1 MRWRAIRS
9 HRINLLELK
18 FLWRLQMG
26 LSQGV
31 VIMGIVFDCFRS
43 EQYLHACHCCPRRSR
58 ASNDKLAGG
67 TLAGKMNTSFILLGI
82 ISLHSLFQPLGEH
95 FLSFRLDKQVS
106 EAEFCGNVWVKG
118 LSERIEDVADSDL
131 AVGRIWSVPVEID
144 ACGMGIFLD
153 LGIV

>member
-1 MRWRAIRS
+1 MAS
-9 HRINLLELK
+9 
-18 FLWRLQMG
+18 
-26 LSQGV
+26 SQGV
-31 VIMGIVFDCFRS
+31 VILDTVFRLLNP
-43 EQYLHACHCCPRRSR
+43 EQYLQASHLLPKRLR

-82 ISLHSLFQPLGEH
+82 ISLDSLFQPLGQH

-131 AVGRIWSVPVEID
+131 AVGRIW
-144 ACGMGIFLD
+144 
-153 LGIV
+153 